1 MPQFDIFRNPG
12 QRAAIPF
19 VVSLQSTRL
28 ERAAGRL
35 VIPLVEASAFAAE
48 EHWLTPRLTVAGR
61 RLVANPFDLA
71 TVPLARL
78 GAPVGRIED
87 EADRAALLRAVDEL
101 LSQA

>member
-1 MPQFDIFRNPG
+1 MPQFDLFRNPG
-12 QRAAIPF
+12 RNPAIPF

-35 VIPLVEASAFAAE
+35 VIPLVEPAALGAG
-48 EHWLTPRLTVAGR
+48 EHWLTPGLTVAGR
-61 RLVANPFDLA
+61 RLLANPFDLA

-78 GAPVGRIED
+78 GSPVGRIED